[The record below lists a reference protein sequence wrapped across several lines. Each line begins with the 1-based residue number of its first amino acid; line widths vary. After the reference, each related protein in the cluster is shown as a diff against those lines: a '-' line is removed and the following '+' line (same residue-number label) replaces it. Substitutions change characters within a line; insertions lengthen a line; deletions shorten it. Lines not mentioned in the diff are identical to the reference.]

1 MTLYTLLKLLHIL
14 SAMVFFGTGLGT
26 AYFKFRADRSGD
38 LRVIAWT
45 AREVVQADWRF
56 TVPSGIL
63 LPLSGGIIV
72 QVVKFGWSS
81 PWIWWALSGYAL
93 AGLCWL
99 PAAWMQIRMRD
110 LAEEA
115 LAKQT
120 ELSPKF
126 HAYARW
132 WTILGFP
139 SFLAAMVVIWVMI
152 TKYAAWTW
160 AF

>member
-1 MTLYTLLKLLHIL
+1 MTLYTLLKLVHIL

-45 AREVVQADWRF
+45 QREVVRADWLF

-63 LPLSGGIIV
+63 LPLTGGIIV
-72 QVVKFGWSS
+72 QVVRFGWTS
-81 PWIWWALSGYAL
+81 PWILWAFTGYAI

-99 PAAWMQIRMRD
+99 PAAWIQIRMRD
-110 LAEEA
+110 LAEAA
-115 LAKQT
+115 LARGA
-120 ELSPKF
+120 ELPREF
-126 HAYARW
+126 RVYARW

-139 SFLAAMVVIWVMI
+139 SFSAAMVVIWVMI
-152 TKYAAWTW
+152 AKYAAWTMPP
-160 AF
+160 